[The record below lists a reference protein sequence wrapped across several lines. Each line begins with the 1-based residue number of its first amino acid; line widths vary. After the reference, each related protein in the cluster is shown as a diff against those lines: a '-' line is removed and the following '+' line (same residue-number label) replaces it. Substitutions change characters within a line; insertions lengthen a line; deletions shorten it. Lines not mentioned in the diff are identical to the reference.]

1 MSQKILHQQP
11 PSLLAFAALLAGNIA
26 IAFGPLLVRFADSG
40 PIATG
45 FWRLALAT
53 PFLFFVRYRFGFR
66 FSALCKSTIW
76 LATIAGL
83 FFGVDIILWHIGIFQ
98 TKMANATLFANCAS
112 LILVVYGIFV
122 ARKMPS
128 KWESAAVLFA
138 FVGAALL
145 MGQSLDLSPRHFQ
158 GDILSLAAGL
168 TYTVYLVLMMRVRQN
183 TESWGAL
190 GMASAV
196 AAVILLSAS
205 IVAAGQ
211 NLQLGWQNGFAFDMS
226 QSGTGAVARLV
237 LENVRRDDAYLT
249 ANSNLWAMP
258 PNDANSL
265 GRWQCYEATGTTVS
279 DSGPNGYNVTLA
291 SATWWAGDAGS
302 GNDLAPA
309 TTLINKECPRAAA
322 GRFGY
327 FAGRVSPFARF

>member
-1 MSQKILHQQP
+1 MQRGFMSQKILHQQP

-53 PFLFFVRYRFGFR
+53 PFLFFVGYRFGFR
-66 FSALCKSTIW
+66 FSALRTSTIW
-76 LATIAGL
+76 VATIAGL

-145 MGQSLDLSPRHFQ
+145 MGQSLDLSPQHFQ
-158 GDILSLAAGL
+158 GDILSLGAGL

-196 AAVILLSAS
+196 AAVILLTGS
-205 IVAAGQ
+205 IVAGEQVIPTVWWPVVLLALTSQFFGQ
-211 NLQLGWQNGFAFDMS
+211 GCLTYALPHFS
-226 QSGTGAVARLV
+226 PLV
-237 LENVRRDDAYLT
+237 I
-249 ANSNLWAMP
+249 
-258 PNDANSL
+258 
-265 GRWQCYEATGTTVS
+265 G
-279 DSGPNGYNVTLA
+279 LA
-291 SATWWAGDAGS
+291 
-302 GNDLAPA
+302 LLFQPA
-309 TTLINKECPRAAA
+309 LSAAA
-322 GRFGY
+322 GWLAFGETLTAMD
-327 FAGRVSPFARF
+327 FIGSALVMIALVLVRKQ

>member
-53 PFLFFVRYRFGFR
+53 PFLFFVGYRFGFR
-66 FSALCKSTIW
+66 FSALGKSTIW
-76 LATIAGL
+76 LAIIAGL

-145 MGQSLDLSPRHFQ
+145 MGQSLDLSPLHFQ
-158 GDILSLAAGL
+158 GDILSLGAGL

-196 AAVILLSAS
+196 AAVILLTAS
-205 IVAAGQ
+205 IVAGEQVIPTVWWPVMLLAFTSQFFGQ
-211 NLQLGWQNGFAFDMS
+211 GCLTYALSHFSPLVIGLALLLQ
-226 QSGTGAVARLV
+226 
-237 LENVRRDDAYLT
+237 
-249 ANSNLWAMP
+249 
-258 PNDANSL
+258 
-265 GRWQCYEATGTTVS
+265 
-279 DSGPNGYNVTLA
+279 
-291 SATWWAGDAGS
+291 
-302 GNDLAPA
+302 PA
-309 TTLINKECPRAAA
+309 LSAAA
-322 GRFGY
+322 GWLAFGETLTTMD
-327 FAGRVSPFARF
+327 FMGSALVMIALVLVRKQ

>member
-1 MSQKILHQQP
+1 MQRGFMSQKILHQQP
-11 PSLLAFAALLAGNIA
+11 PSLLAFVALLAGNIA

-53 PFLFFVRYRFGFR
+53 PFLFFVGYRFGFR
-66 FSALCKSTIW
+66 FSALGKSTIW
-76 LATIAGL
+76 LAIIAGL

-145 MGQSLDLSPRHFQ
+145 MGQSLDLSPLHFQ
-158 GDILSLAAGL
+158 GDILSLGAGL

-196 AAVILLSAS
+196 AAVILLTGS
-205 IVAAGQ
+205 IVAGEQVIPTVWWPVVLLAFTSQFFGQ
-211 NLQLGWQNGFAFDMS
+211 GCLTYALPHFS
-226 QSGTGAVARLV
+226 PLV
-237 LENVRRDDAYLT
+237 I
-249 ANSNLWAMP
+249 
-258 PNDANSL
+258 
-265 GRWQCYEATGTTVS
+265 G
-279 DSGPNGYNVTLA
+279 LA
-291 SATWWAGDAGS
+291 
-302 GNDLAPA
+302 LLFQPA
-309 TTLINKECPRAAA
+309 LSAAA
-322 GRFGY
+322 GWLAFGETLTAMD
-327 FAGRVSPFARF
+327 FIGSALVMIALVLVRKQ

>member
-1 MSQKILHQQP
+1 MQRGFMSQKILHQQP

-53 PFLFFVRYRFGFR
+53 PFLFFVGYRFGFR
-66 FSALCKSTIW
+66 FSALGKSTIW

-145 MGQSLDLSPRHFQ
+145 MGQSLDLSPLHFQ
-158 GDILSLAAGL
+158 GDILSLGAGL

-196 AAVILLSAS
+196 AAVILLTGS
-205 IVAAGQ
+205 IVAGEQVIPTVWWPVVLLAFTSQFFGQ
-211 NLQLGWQNGFAFDMS
+211 GCLTYALPHFS
-226 QSGTGAVARLV
+226 PLV
-237 LENVRRDDAYLT
+237 I
-249 ANSNLWAMP
+249 
-258 PNDANSL
+258 
-265 GRWQCYEATGTTVS
+265 G
-279 DSGPNGYNVTLA
+279 LA
-291 SATWWAGDAGS
+291 
-302 GNDLAPA
+302 LLFQPA
-309 TTLINKECPRAAA
+309 LSAAA
-322 GRFGY
+322 GWLAFGETLTAMD
-327 FAGRVSPFARF
+327 FTGSALVMIAFVLVRKQ

>member
-1 MSQKILHQQP
+1 MQRGFMSQKILHQQP

-53 PFLFFVRYRFGFR
+53 PFLFFVGYRFGFR
-66 FSALCKSTIW
+66 FSALGKSTIW

-122 ARKMPS
+122 ARKMAS

-145 MGQSLDLSPRHFQ
+145 MGQSLDLSPLHFQ
-158 GDILSLAAGL
+158 GDILSLGAGL

-196 AAVILLSAS
+196 AAVVLLAASLSAGEQVIPTVWWPVVLLAFTS
-205 IVAAGQ
+205 QFFGQ
-211 NLQLGWQNGFAFDMS
+211 GCLTYALPHFS
-226 QSGTGAVARLV
+226 PLV
-237 LENVRRDDAYLT
+237 I
-249 ANSNLWAMP
+249 
-258 PNDANSL
+258 
-265 GRWQCYEATGTTVS
+265 G
-279 DSGPNGYNVTLA
+279 LA
-291 SATWWAGDAGS
+291 
-302 GNDLAPA
+302 LLFQPA
-309 TTLINKECPRAAA
+309 LSAAA
-322 GRFGY
+322 GWLAFGETLTAMD
-327 FAGRVSPFARF
+327 FIGSALVMIALVLVRKQ

>member
-1 MSQKILHQQP
+1 MQRGFMSQKILHQQP

-53 PFLFFVRYRFGFR
+53 PFLFFVGYRFGFR
-66 FSALCKSTIW
+66 FSALGKSTIW

-145 MGQSLDLSPRHFQ
+145 MGQSLDLSPLHFQ
-158 GDILSLAAGL
+158 GDILSLGAGL

-205 IVAAGQ
+205 IVAGEQVIPTVWWPVLLLAFTSQFFGQ
-211 NLQLGWQNGFAFDMS
+211 GCLTYALPHFS
-226 QSGTGAVARLV
+226 PLV
-237 LENVRRDDAYLT
+237 I
-249 ANSNLWAMP
+249 
-258 PNDANSL
+258 
-265 GRWQCYEATGTTVS
+265 G
-279 DSGPNGYNVTLA
+279 LA
-291 SATWWAGDAGS
+291 
-302 GNDLAPA
+302 LLFQPA
-309 TTLINKECPRAAA
+309 LSAAA
-322 GRFGY
+322 GWLAFGETLTAMD
-327 FAGRVSPFARF
+327 FIGSALVMIALVLVRKQ

>member
-1 MSQKILHQQP
+1 MQRGFMSQKILHQQP

-53 PFLFFVRYRFGFR
+53 PFLFFVGYRFGFR
-66 FSALCKSTIW
+66 FSALGKSTIW

-145 MGQSLDLSPRHFQ
+145 MGQSLDLSPLHFQ
-158 GDILSLAAGL
+158 GDILSLGAGL

-183 TESWGAL
+183 TESWGAV

-196 AAVILLSAS
+196 AAVVLLAASLSAGEQVIPTS
-205 IVAAGQ
+205 WWPVVLLAFTSQFFGQ
-211 NLQLGWQNGFAFDMS
+211 GCLTYALPHFSPLVIGLALLLQ
-226 QSGTGAVARLV
+226 
-237 LENVRRDDAYLT
+237 
-249 ANSNLWAMP
+249 
-258 PNDANSL
+258 
-265 GRWQCYEATGTTVS
+265 
-279 DSGPNGYNVTLA
+279 
-291 SATWWAGDAGS
+291 
-302 GNDLAPA
+302 PA
-309 TTLINKECPRAAA
+309 LSAAA
-322 GRFGY
+322 GWLAFGEKLTAMD
-327 FAGRVSPFARF
+327 FTGSALVMIALVLVRKQ

>member
-1 MSQKILHQQP
+1 MQRGFMQQKIFHQQL

-53 PFLFFVRYRFGFR
+53 PFLFFVGYRFGFR
-66 FSALCKSTIW
+66 FSAVSRSTYWIA
-76 LATIAGL
+76 LVAGL

-112 LILVVYGIFV
+112 LLLVIYGVIV

-128 KWESAAVLFA
+128 KWESMAVLFA

-145 MGQSLDLSPRHFQ
+145 MGQSLELSPRHFA
-158 GDILSLAAGL
+158 GDLLSLGAGL
-168 TYTVYLVLMMRVRQN
+168 TYTVYLVLMMKMRQN

-196 AAVILLSAS
+196 AAIVLLVGAVLAGEQIIPTIWWPVLLLAFTSQFFGQGCLTYALPHFSPLVIGLALLLQPALSAT
-205 IVAAGQ
+205 AGW
-211 NLQLGWQNGFAFDMS
+211 LAFGEMLTAMDFVGSALIMI
-226 QSGTGAVARLV
+226 ALV
-237 LENVRRDDAYLT
+237 LVRK
-249 ANSNLWAMP
+249 
-258 PNDANSL
+258 
-265 GRWQCYEATGTTVS
+265 Q
-279 DSGPNGYNVTLA
+279 
-291 SATWWAGDAGS
+291 
-302 GNDLAPA
+302 
-309 TTLINKECPRAAA
+309 
-322 GRFGY
+322 
-327 FAGRVSPFARF
+327 

>member
-1 MSQKILHQQP
+1 MQRGFMSQKILHQQP

-53 PFLFFVRYRFGFR
+53 PFLFFVGYRFGFR
-66 FSALCKSTIW
+66 FSALGKSTIW

-145 MGQSLDLSPRHFQ
+145 MGQSLDLSPLHFQ
-158 GDILSLAAGL
+158 GDILSLTAGL

-196 AAVILLSAS
+196 AAVILLTGS
-205 IVAAGQ
+205 IVAGEQVIPTVWWPVILLAFTSQFFGQ
-211 NLQLGWQNGFAFDMS
+211 GCLTYALPHFS
-226 QSGTGAVARLV
+226 PLV
-237 LENVRRDDAYLT
+237 I
-249 ANSNLWAMP
+249 
-258 PNDANSL
+258 
-265 GRWQCYEATGTTVS
+265 G
-279 DSGPNGYNVTLA
+279 LA
-291 SATWWAGDAGS
+291 
-302 GNDLAPA
+302 LLFQPA
-309 TTLINKECPRAAA
+309 LSAAA
-322 GRFGY
+322 GWLAFGETLTAMD
-327 FAGRVSPFARF
+327 FAGSALVMIALVLVRKQ

>member
-1 MSQKILHQQP
+1 MQRGFMSQKILHQQP

-53 PFLFFVRYRFGFR
+53 PFLFFVGYRFGFR
-66 FSALCKSTIW
+66 FSALGKSTIW

-145 MGQSLDLSPRHFQ
+145 MGQSLDLSPLHFQ
-158 GDILSLAAGL
+158 GDILSLGAGL

-196 AAVILLSAS
+196 AAVVLLAASLSAGEQVIPTS
-205 IVAAGQ
+205 WWPVVLLAFTSQFFGQ
-211 NLQLGWQNGFAFDMS
+211 GCLTYALPHFSPLVIGLALLLQ
-226 QSGTGAVARLV
+226 
-237 LENVRRDDAYLT
+237 
-249 ANSNLWAMP
+249 
-258 PNDANSL
+258 
-265 GRWQCYEATGTTVS
+265 
-279 DSGPNGYNVTLA
+279 
-291 SATWWAGDAGS
+291 
-302 GNDLAPA
+302 PA
-309 TTLINKECPRAAA
+309 LSAAA
-322 GRFGY
+322 GWLAFGETLT
-327 FAGRVSPFARF
+327 AMDVTGSALVMIALLLVRKQ

>member
-1 MSQKILHQQP
+1 MQRGFMSQKILHQQP

-53 PFLFFVRYRFGFR
+53 PFLFFVGYRFGFR
-66 FSALCKSTIW
+66 FSAVGKSTIW

-138 FVGAALL
+138 FFGAALL
-145 MGQSLDLSPRHFQ
+145 MGQSLDLSPLHFQ
-158 GDILSLAAGL
+158 GDILSLGAGL

-190 GMASAV
+190 GMASVV
-196 AAVILLSAS
+196 AAVVLLAASLSAGEQVIPTS
-205 IVAAGQ
+205 WWPVVLLAFTSQFFGQ
-211 NLQLGWQNGFAFDMS
+211 GCLTYALPHFSPLVIGLALLLQ
-226 QSGTGAVARLV
+226 
-237 LENVRRDDAYLT
+237 
-249 ANSNLWAMP
+249 
-258 PNDANSL
+258 
-265 GRWQCYEATGTTVS
+265 
-279 DSGPNGYNVTLA
+279 
-291 SATWWAGDAGS
+291 
-302 GNDLAPA
+302 PA
-309 TTLINKECPRAAA
+309 LSAAA
-322 GRFGY
+322 GWLAFGETLTAMD
-327 FAGRVSPFARF
+327 FTGSALVMIALVLVRKQ

>member
-1 MSQKILHQQP
+1 MQRGFMSQKILHQQP

-53 PFLFFVRYRFGFR
+53 PFLFFVGYRFGFR
-66 FSALCKSTIW
+66 FSALGKSTIW

-145 MGQSLDLSPRHFQ
+145 MGQSLDLSPLHFQ
-158 GDILSLAAGL
+158 GDILSLGAGL

-196 AAVILLSAS
+196 AAVILLTAS
-205 IVAAGQ
+205 IVAGEQVIPTVWWPVMLLAFTSQFFGQ
-211 NLQLGWQNGFAFDMS
+211 GCLTYALPHFS
-226 QSGTGAVARLV
+226 PLV
-237 LENVRRDDAYLT
+237 I
-249 ANSNLWAMP
+249 
-258 PNDANSL
+258 
-265 GRWQCYEATGTTVS
+265 G
-279 DSGPNGYNVTLA
+279 LA
-291 SATWWAGDAGS
+291 
-302 GNDLAPA
+302 LLFQPA
-309 TTLINKECPRAAA
+309 LSAAA
-322 GRFGY
+322 GWLAFGETLTAMD
-327 FAGRVSPFARF
+327 FIGSALVMIALVLVRKQ

>member
-1 MSQKILHQQP
+1 MQRGFMSQKILHQQP

-53 PFLFFVRYRFGFR
+53 PFLFFVGYRFGFR
-66 FSALCKSTIW
+66 FSALGKSTIW

-196 AAVILLSAS
+196 AAVILLTGS
-205 IVAAGQ
+205 IVAGEQVIPTVWWPVVLLAFSSQFFGQ
-211 NLQLGWQNGFAFDMS
+211 GCLTYALPHFS
-226 QSGTGAVARLV
+226 PLV
-237 LENVRRDDAYLT
+237 I
-249 ANSNLWAMP
+249 
-258 PNDANSL
+258 
-265 GRWQCYEATGTTVS
+265 G
-279 DSGPNGYNVTLA
+279 LA
-291 SATWWAGDAGS
+291 
-302 GNDLAPA
+302 LLFQPA
-309 TTLINKECPRAAA
+309 LSAAA
-322 GRFGY
+322 GWLAFGETLTAMD
-327 FAGRVSPFARF
+327 FTGSALVMIALVLVRKQ

>member
-1 MSQKILHQQP
+1 MQRGFMSQKILHQQP

-53 PFLFFVRYRFGFR
+53 PFLFFVGYRFGFR
-66 FSALCKSTIW
+66 FSALSKSTIW

-145 MGQSLDLSPRHFQ
+145 MGQSLDLSPLHFQ
-158 GDILSLAAGL
+158 GDILSLGAGL

-196 AAVILLSAS
+196 AAVILLTGS
-205 IVAAGQ
+205 IVAGEQVIPTVWWPVVLLAFTSQFFGQ
-211 NLQLGWQNGFAFDMS
+211 GCLTYALPHFS
-226 QSGTGAVARLV
+226 PLV
-237 LENVRRDDAYLT
+237 I
-249 ANSNLWAMP
+249 
-258 PNDANSL
+258 
-265 GRWQCYEATGTTVS
+265 G
-279 DSGPNGYNVTLA
+279 LA
-291 SATWWAGDAGS
+291 
-302 GNDLAPA
+302 LLFQPA
-309 TTLINKECPRAAA
+309 LSAAA
-322 GRFGY
+322 GWLAFGETLTAMD
-327 FAGRVSPFARF
+327 FTGSALVMIALVLVRKQ

>member
-53 PFLFFVRYRFGFR
+53 PFLFFVGYRFGFR
-66 FSALCKSTIW
+66 FSAVGKSTIW

-145 MGQSLDLSPRHFQ
+145 MGQSLDLSPLHFQ
-158 GDILSLAAGL
+158 GDILSLGAGL

-190 GMASAV
+190 GMASVV
-196 AAVILLSAS
+196 AAVVLLAASLSAGEQVIPTS
-205 IVAAGQ
+205 WWPVVLLAFTSQFFGQ
-211 NLQLGWQNGFAFDMS
+211 GCLTYALPHFSPLVIGLALLLQ
-226 QSGTGAVARLV
+226 
-237 LENVRRDDAYLT
+237 
-249 ANSNLWAMP
+249 
-258 PNDANSL
+258 
-265 GRWQCYEATGTTVS
+265 
-279 DSGPNGYNVTLA
+279 
-291 SATWWAGDAGS
+291 
-302 GNDLAPA
+302 PA
-309 TTLINKECPRAAA
+309 LSAAA
-322 GRFGY
+322 GWLAFGETLTAMD
-327 FAGRVSPFARF
+327 FTGSALVMIALVLVRKQ

>member
-1 MSQKILHQQP
+1 MQRGFMSQKILHQRT

-53 PFLFFVRYRFGFR
+53 PFLFFVGYRFGFR
-66 FSALCKSTIW
+66 FSAVRKSTIW
-76 LATIAGL
+76 LTIIAGL

-145 MGQSLDLSPRHFQ
+145 MGQSLDLSPLHFQ
-158 GDILSLAAGL
+158 GDILSLGAGL

-190 GMASAV
+190 GMASAI
-196 AAVILLSAS
+196 AALVLLAASLSAGEQVIPTS
-205 IVAAGQ
+205 WWPVVLLAFTSQFFGQ
-211 NLQLGWQNGFAFDMS
+211 GCLTYALPYFSPLVIGLALLLQ
-226 QSGTGAVARLV
+226 
-237 LENVRRDDAYLT
+237 
-249 ANSNLWAMP
+249 
-258 PNDANSL
+258 
-265 GRWQCYEATGTTVS
+265 
-279 DSGPNGYNVTLA
+279 
-291 SATWWAGDAGS
+291 
-302 GNDLAPA
+302 PA
-309 TTLINKECPRAAA
+309 LSAAA
-322 GRFGY
+322 GWLAFGETLTAMD
-327 FAGRVSPFARF
+327 FTGSVLVMIALVLVRKQ

>member
-1 MSQKILHQQP
+1 MQRGFMSQKILHQQP

-53 PFLFFVRYRFGFR
+53 PFLFFVGYRFGFR
-66 FSALCKSTIW
+66 FSALGKSTIW
-76 LATIAGL
+76 LVIIAGL
-83 FFGVDIILWHIGIFQ
+83 FFGIDIILWHIGIFQ

-145 MGQSLDLSPRHFQ
+145 MGQSLDLSPLHFQ
-158 GDILSLAAGL
+158 GDILSLGAGL

-196 AAVILLSAS
+196 AAVILLTGS
-205 IVAAGQ
+205 IVAGEQVIPTVWWPVVLLAFTSQFFGQ
-211 NLQLGWQNGFAFDMS
+211 GCLTYALPHFS
-226 QSGTGAVARLV
+226 PLV
-237 LENVRRDDAYLT
+237 I
-249 ANSNLWAMP
+249 
-258 PNDANSL
+258 
-265 GRWQCYEATGTTVS
+265 G
-279 DSGPNGYNVTLA
+279 LA
-291 SATWWAGDAGS
+291 
-302 GNDLAPA
+302 LLFQPA
-309 TTLINKECPRAAA
+309 LSAAA
-322 GRFGY
+322 GWLAFGETLTAMD
-327 FAGRVSPFARF
+327 FIGSALVMIALVLVRKQ

>member
-1 MSQKILHQQP
+1 MQRGFMSQKILHQQP

-53 PFLFFVRYRFGFR
+53 PFLFFVGYRFGFR
-66 FSALCKSTIW
+66 FSALGKSTIW
-76 LATIAGL
+76 LATLAGL
-83 FFGVDIILWHIGIFQ
+83 FFGIDIILWHIGIFQ

-145 MGQSLDLSPRHFQ
+145 MGQSLDLSPLHFQ
-158 GDILSLAAGL
+158 GDILSLGAGL

-196 AAVILLSAS
+196 AAVILLTAS
-205 IVAAGQ
+205 IVAGEQVIPTVWWPVMLLAFTSQFFGQ
-211 NLQLGWQNGFAFDMS
+211 GCLTYALPHFSPLVIGLALLLQ
-226 QSGTGAVARLV
+226 
-237 LENVRRDDAYLT
+237 
-249 ANSNLWAMP
+249 
-258 PNDANSL
+258 
-265 GRWQCYEATGTTVS
+265 
-279 DSGPNGYNVTLA
+279 
-291 SATWWAGDAGS
+291 
-302 GNDLAPA
+302 PA
-309 TTLINKECPRAAA
+309 LSAAA
-322 GRFGY
+322 GWLAFGETLTTMD
-327 FAGRVSPFARF
+327 FMGSALVMIALVLVRKQ

>member
-53 PFLFFVRYRFGFR
+53 PFLFFVGYRFGFR
-66 FSALCKSTIW
+66 FSALGKSTIW
-76 LATIAGL
+76 LAIIAGL

-145 MGQSLDLSPRHFQ
+145 MGQSLDLSPLHFQ
-158 GDILSLAAGL
+158 GDILSLGAGL

-196 AAVILLSAS
+196 AAVILLTAS
-205 IVAAGQ
+205 IVAGEQVIPTVWWPVMLLAFTSQFFGQ
-211 NLQLGWQNGFAFDMS
+211 GCLTYALPHFSPLVIGLALLLQ
-226 QSGTGAVARLV
+226 
-237 LENVRRDDAYLT
+237 
-249 ANSNLWAMP
+249 
-258 PNDANSL
+258 
-265 GRWQCYEATGTTVS
+265 
-279 DSGPNGYNVTLA
+279 
-291 SATWWAGDAGS
+291 
-302 GNDLAPA
+302 PA
-309 TTLINKECPRAAA
+309 LSAAA
-322 GRFGY
+322 GWLAFGETLTTMD
-327 FAGRVSPFARF
+327 FMGSALVMIALVLVRKQ

>member
-53 PFLFFVRYRFGFR
+53 PFLFFVGYRFGFR
-66 FSALCKSTIW
+66 FSALGKSTVW

-145 MGQSLDLSPRHFQ
+145 MGQSLDLSPLHFQ
-158 GDILSLAAGL
+158 GDILSLGAGL

-196 AAVILLSAS
+196 AAVVLLAASLSAGEQVIPTS
-205 IVAAGQ
+205 WWPVVLLAFTSQFFGQ
-211 NLQLGWQNGFAFDMS
+211 GCLTYALPHFSPLVIGLALLLQ
-226 QSGTGAVARLV
+226 
-237 LENVRRDDAYLT
+237 
-249 ANSNLWAMP
+249 
-258 PNDANSL
+258 
-265 GRWQCYEATGTTVS
+265 
-279 DSGPNGYNVTLA
+279 
-291 SATWWAGDAGS
+291 
-302 GNDLAPA
+302 PA
-309 TTLINKECPRAAA
+309 LSAAA
-322 GRFGY
+322 GWLAFGETLTAMD
-327 FAGRVSPFARF
+327 FIGSALVMIALVLVRKQ